1 MNYVF
6 FDLETSSRDHKF
18 GQILEFAGILCNDNF
33 QILDEPLVLKSRLI
47 EGTIPEVGALL
58 VTNTTPQMLKKRNLS
73 HYDMIKQI
81 LKTSTKWSPAI
92 WTGWNAIDFD
102 FNFIRST
109 FYKTLN
115 EIYFHQFH
123 GNKRS
128 DILVTARAANLFYPG
143 CLKIPMNEEGKQNF
157 KLDQIASLNGIK
169 HDEKHTALSDTQA
182 VYEMAKIIC
191 RKAKFQFIGLR
202 PGEKLHEVMCPD
214 SNSDQTVEFKNFY
227 CIKPTAYTESQ
238 KRINYNILKSG
249 EKGKKVNFGFNYNSK
264 NNCDF
269 LKGKK
274 LNDFLKRNRLV

>member
-102 FNFIRST
+102 FNFISLLLLI
-109 FYKTLN
+109 FKKLIINLHYYL
-115 EIYFHQFH
+115 FH
-123 GNKRS
+123 
-128 DILVTARAANLFYPG
+128 Y
-143 CLKIPMNEEGKQNF
+143 
-157 KLDQIASLNGIK
+157 
-169 HDEKHTALSDTQA
+169 
-182 VYEMAKIIC
+182 
-191 RKAKFQFIGLR
+191 QFIQ
-202 PGEKLHEVMCPD
+202 
-214 SNSDQTVEFKNFY
+214 S
-227 CIKPTAYTESQ
+227 
-238 KRINYNILKSG
+238 
-249 EKGKKVNFGFNYNSK
+249 KK
-264 NNCDF
+264 
-269 LKGKK
+269 
-274 LNDFLKRNRLV
+274 